1 MVRDHKCSIV
11 KLLSIWANNKVVTKG
26 DCNPWPPWTGIIRL
40 LMITLDNMLL
50 YHQDFSFAFAWRG
63 QHSSSLSSP
72 SITPPPVVNKFSI
85 CPNIQWTLKYEQQLF
100 SQTNLGNDGFSPFS
114 QGGSILGQAMIQLQW
129 TCLNKNDSEMK
140 MNCEWDWDMTTI
152 ALLIF
157 CYLWKWQM
165 SGHESVSESM

>member
-1 MVRDHKCSIV
+1 MLYC

-40 LMITLDNMLL
+40 LMITLDKMLL

-114 QGGSILGQAMIQLQW
+114 QGGQFLDKQWFNCNEHAWIKMIVR
-129 TCLNKNDSEMK
+129 
-140 MNCEWDWDMTTI
+140 
-152 ALLIF
+152 
-157 CYLWKWQM
+157 WKWTA
-165 SGHESVSESM
+165 SETGTWRP